1 MFAPQRILQAKAEN
15 TRENSKVAQPT
26 SAGDSHES
34 AGWLPNWNQ
43 SEFLEFNCTGTV
55 PRGLQMKCL
64 SEVERYLYWLKCKKY
79 KKTAWQ
85 GRTKETYSPPIVS
98 WILKHPADAHFD
110 PGSRREKKAEEKR
123 PWHHPTSAAKI
134 IAAACCLRNL
144 CIMMRE
150 RPFSAEEAKIM
161 LQNWKSRMRVL
172 QMTRGAMYISTFIIL
187 TIIWCAAAT
196 VYQVPLVKMEFK
208 RDQMMRTGEWAA
220 HVQRRN
226 AEWSDLNA
234 KTHSDKRFRQ
244 QDVTNYYDEEYLA
257 NISIGTP
264 AQKFQMLLDLK
275 SPYFWVPDYTC
286 APPVR
291 PKGGRKT
298 YDPRDSETIVETDE
312 DFDALFGEFEA
323 SGIYSIETVIF
334 GDDRMKHLV
343 AEGIKFGRAKRAYGF
358 HESAMDGVF
367 GLGFVDPHEEDY
379 VPALLQAAELGLV
392 KPIFTIYLK
401 HISGISIKNFSY
413 NKVMHAESDTKDPFI
428 ICPAEIAD
436 AIAKEVGAQ
445 YNDTD
450 DVYYIDCSAKPVVE
464 LRIENNKFTIGIVIP
479 GPKVNL
485 PHVAT
490 AKMRIAPGSLHLYTL
505 RGNLATLRRDVSNKK
520 VTLLLSP

>member
-1 MFAPQRILQAKAEN
+1 MLI
-15 TRENSKVAQPT
+15 T
-26 SAGDSHES
+26 
-34 AGWLPNWNQ
+34 
-43 SEFLEFNCTGTV
+43 LE
-55 PRGLQMKCL
+55 
-64 SEVERYLYWLKCKKY
+64 
-79 KKTAWQ
+79 
-85 GRTKETYSPPIVS
+85 
-98 WILKHPADAHFD
+98 
-110 PGSRREKKAEEKR
+110 
-123 PWHHPTSAAKI
+123 
-134 IAAACCLRNL
+134 
-144 CIMMRE
+144 
-150 RPFSAEEAKIM
+150 
-161 LQNWKSRMRVL
+161 
-172 QMTRGAMYISTFIIL
+172 GAMYISTFIIL

-291 PKGGRKT
+291 PKGCEYDTCWTGMACLVFCPKKNHCCFGRRHKRDTYPCRGRKT

-401 HISGISIKNFSY
+401 HVGAQVDVHGGVLTLGGIDDVHCDKDVVYVKLAAQSLWSFFISGISIKNFSY

-445 YNDTD
+445 ATTTLTTNHSCITKYLLSSLPRCIHSSQLLLPHLTGGVARQSSKDPLPKMLFP
-450 DVYYIDCSAKPVVE
+450 CSITTPMTSTTSTAAQNQSSSCAS
-464 LRIENNKFTIGIVIP
+464 RII
-479 GPKVNL
+479 NL
-485 PHVAT
+485 PSEV
-490 AKMRIAPGSLHLYTL
+490 
-505 RGNLATLRRDVSNKK
+505 
-520 VTLLLSP
+520 